1 MFLSNPV
8 WLPLSTLW
16 ETAYV
21 NSFVLKVNEN
31 RSVVLYWSDIIYLR
45 SVVFFFYMA
54 EIHKIQYTTVYYS
67 RRRVIS
73 RGREREREK
82 RCRPGRLVASNAPFV
97 QNLTWVLCSF
107 SVFFSIQNKDIKSE
121 SDFFMIKASTVP
133 AFPCNYGIDS
143 KR

>member
-21 NSFVLKVNEN
+21 NSFVLMVHEN

-45 SVVFFFYMA
+45 RVVFFFYMA

-97 QNLTWVLCSF
+97 QNLTWVLCF
-107 SVFFSIQNKDIKSE
+107 FFLVFFNSKQRHKKWKW
-121 SDFFMIKASTVP
+121 FFHDRASTVP
-133 AFPCNYGIDS
+133 AFPCNYSIDR